1 MGIKG
6 LEAQLARI
14 QSDGTLVG
22 IEGLEA
28 QFARARGNLSDGSD
42 QTFGSDQE
50 FGEHSQRLLRA
61 AGFANDCYIYRV
73 RSHTL

>member
-50 FGEHSQRLLRA
+50 FGEHSQRLFKKHCARPALLMIA
-61 AGFANDCYIYRV
+61 IYIV
-73 RSHTL
+73 